1 MPTGTF
7 EYDTKEEVFE
17 NTAAHLSNP
26 FWLAY
31 SAQVFLSE
39 IMNDIGYLGDTQH
52 ARDILEGTYTYPPDT
67 NQWMVKI
74 LKEAHMSYQR
84 LSNESIDT
92 TVSIFDF

>member
-67 NQWMVKI
+67 NQWMVRYSRRHI
-74 LKEAHMSYQR
+74 CPT
-84 LSNESIDT
+84 N
-92 TVSIFDF
+92 V